1 MVRDIQK
8 ARKKTPNREI
18 KVEKMM
24 TRLALGIYLSSQF
37 QNVWGNTTS
46 AHQSRAMF
54 FEN

>member
-1 MVRDIQK
+1 MNNKVQNAFKIIED
-8 ARKKTPNREI
+8 EI
-18 KVEKMM
+18 VN
-24 TRLALGIYLSSQF
+24 YLKFNGKSQF